1 MNSPKVH
8 VTKTQ
13 KLLGNF
19 AFFIGV
25 TIWSTMFPATEYLL
39 INWDPVAITFVRMG
53 GGALVL
59 LVAFTLLEDVSS
71 TLQAAPWGKIFLLGI
86 IGVSASTLLF
96 AWGIKLSSAI
106 AAALI
111 ATTGPIVATLI
122 TRFLYSE
129 PLRRGIVLGVLLA
142 VSGGICAVLGSG
154 DRFDQFKGGEF
165 LVLMAMSLW
174 VWYSYNC
181 QRWLPDFPQI
191 GIAALTVTAG
201 ALGFATYVGVA
212 EFSGFDDIRF
222 GTSIRVD
229 DSRMALYWT
238 RIHIYISL
246 AFWCQSNRC
255 NHRIHVPES
264 GANCCRSDFNLSRA
278 VSYDDAP
285 GRRRPDHFW
294 GSLHPDSQPPN
305 KFLRNPPDALY
316 AFKSRGFGGE
326 VGLVV
331 VRNLALFESSF
342 S

>member
-222 GTSIRVD
+222 GTSIHEWMILGWLSIGPASTSIFLWHFGV
-229 DSRMALYWT
+229 SRIGVTIGSMYQNLVP
-238 RIHIYISL
+238 IVVVLISISL
-246 AFWCQSNRC
+246 GQYPTMMHLIAGVL
-255 NHRIHVPES
+255 IIS
-264 GANCCRSDFNLSRA
+264 GVLYTQILNLPKNS
-278 VSYDDAP
+278 
-285 GRRRPDHFW
+285 
-294 GSLHPDSQPPN
+294 
-305 KFLRNPPDALY
+305 
-316 AFKSRGFGGE
+316 
-326 VGLVV
+326 
-331 VRNLALFESSF
+331 
-342 S
+342 